1 MDNGTLLKVTN
12 LSVHFGALKA
22 VDDVTFQVNR
32 GDLLGLIGP
41 NGAGKTTIL
50 NLITG
55 TIRKTHGKVSFKN
68 LDITGYSPDKV
79 AKAGIAR
86 TFQITKPLV
95 GMSVEENVMTGALF
109 GRSNRASSVK
119 AAREKARSCME
130 LTGMMGKR
138 SLAVGQ
144 LTVPDRKRLEL
155 ARSIATDPE
164 LLLLDEVMAG
174 LRPTEVD
181 EALSLIKKINEEMN
195 VTILFIEH
203 VMRAVMSISTN
214 IMVLNYGKKIAEGSP
229 KEIAENP
236 LVIEAYLG
244 KKYAQRRHADGQ

>member
-1 MDNGTLLKVTN
+1 MDNGKLLDVAN

-22 VDDVTFQVNR
+22 VDDVSFLVNR

-55 TIRKTHGKVSFKN
+55 TIRKTQGHVTFKN
-68 LDITGYSPDKV
+68 LDITGYTPDKV
-79 AKAGIAR
+79 AKVGIAR
-86 TFQITKPLV
+86 TFQITKPLI

-109 GRSNRASSVK
+109 GRSNRTSSVK
-119 AAREKARSCME
+119 AAREKARTCME
-130 LTGMMGKR
+130 LTGMIGKR
-138 SLAVGQ
+138 NLAVGQ

-155 ARSIATDPE
+155 ARSLATDPE

-181 EALSLIKKINEEMN
+181 EALSLIKRINEQMK

-203 VMRAVMSISTN
+203 VMRAVMSISTT

-236 LVIEAYLG
+236 LVIGAYLG
-244 KKYAQRRHADGQ
+244 KKYAQRRQADGQ

>member
-1 MDNGTLLKVTN
+1 MNNGTLLDVTN

-22 VDDVTFQVNR
+22 VDDVTFQVKR

-55 TIRKTHGKVSFKN
+55 TIRKTQGSVVFKDLN
-68 LDITGYSPDKV
+68 ITGYTPDKV

-109 GRSNRASSVK
+109 GRAHRPSSVRV
-119 AAREKARSCME
+119 AREKARVSME
-130 LTGMMGKR
+130 LTGMIGKR
-138 SLAVGQ
+138 NLSVSQ

-174 LRPTEVD
+174 LQPTEVD
-181 EALSLIKKINEEMN
+181 EALSLIKRINEDMN
-195 VTILFIEH
+195 ITILFIEH
-203 VMRAVMSISTN
+203 VMRAVMSISMR
-214 IMVLNYGKKIAEGSP
+214 IMVLNYGKKIVEGTP
-229 KEIAENP
+229 AEIAKDP

-244 KKYAQRRHADGQ
+244 KKYAQRRTADGQ

>member
-1 MDNGTLLKVTN
+1 MDNGTLLNVAN

-55 TIRKTHGKVSFKN
+55 TIRKTHGTVSFKN
-68 LDITGYSPDKV
+68 LDITGYTPDRV

-119 AAREKARSCME
+119 AAREKAHTCME
-130 LTGMMGKR
+130 LTGMIGKR
-138 SLAVGQ
+138 NLAVGQ

-174 LRPTEVD
+174 LRPKEVD
-181 EALSLIKKINEEMN
+181 EALSLIKRINEQMKI
-195 VTILFIEH
+195 TILFIEH
-203 VMRAVMSISTN
+203 VMRAVMSISST
-214 IMVLNYGKKIAEGSP
+214 IMVLNYGKKIAVGSP

-244 KKYAQRRHADGQ
+244 KKYAQRRQADGQ

>member
-1 MDNGTLLKVTN
+1 MNNGTLLDVTN

-22 VDDVTFQVNR
+22 VDDVTFQVKR

-55 TIRKTHGKVSFKN
+55 TIRKTQGSVVFKDLN
-68 LDITGYSPDKV
+68 ITGYTPDKV

-109 GRSNRASSVK
+109 GRAHRPSSVRV
-119 AAREKARSCME
+119 AREKARVSME
-130 LTGMMGKR
+130 LTGMIGKR
-138 SLAVGQ
+138 NLSVGQ

-174 LRPTEVD
+174 LQPTEVD
-181 EALSLIKKINEEMN
+181 EALSLIKRINEDMN
-195 VTILFIEH
+195 ITILFIEH
-203 VMRAVMSISTN
+203 VMRAVMSISMR
-214 IMVLNYGKKIAEGSP
+214 IMVLNYGKKIVEGTP
-229 KEIAENP
+229 AEIAKDP

-244 KKYAQRRHADGQ
+244 KKYAQRRTADGQ

>member
-1 MDNGTLLKVTN
+1 MKNNTLLDVTN

-22 VDDVTFQVNR
+22 VDDVTFQVKR

-55 TIRKTHGKVSFKN
+55 TIRKTQGTVVFN
-68 LDITGYSPDKV
+68 GLDISGYTPDRV
-79 AKAGIAR
+79 AKTGIAR

-95 GMSVEENVMTGALF
+95 GMSVEENVMAGALF
-109 GRSNRASSVK
+109 GKAHRPATVK
-119 AAREKARSCME
+119 AARAKAAVCME
-130 LTGMMGKR
+130 MTGMAGKR
-138 SLAVGQ
+138 DLAVSQ

-155 ARSIATDPE
+155 ARSLATDPE

-181 EALSLIKKINEEMN
+181 ESLSLIKRINEEMK

-203 VMRAVMSISTN
+203 VMRAVMSISMR
-214 IMVLNYGKKIAEGSP
+214 ILVLNYGKKIAEGTP
-229 KEIAENP
+229 EVIAKDP

-244 KKYAQRRHADGQ
+244 KKYAQRRTADEG

>member
-1 MDNGTLLKVTN
+1 MDNGTLLEVTN

-22 VDDVTFQVNR
+22 VDDVSFKVKC
-32 GDLLGLIGP
+32 GELVGLIGP

-55 TIRKTHGKVSFKN
+55 TIRKTQGTVVFN
-68 LDITGYSPDKV
+68 DLNITGYTPDRV

-95 GMSVEENVMTGALF
+95 GMSVEENVMAGALF
-109 GRSNRASSVK
+109 GRANRTSTVK
-119 AAREKARSCME
+119 VAREKARVCME
-130 LTGMMGKR
+130 LTGMIGKR
-138 SLAVGQ
+138 DLSVGQ

-155 ARSIATDPE
+155 ARSVATDPE

-174 LRPTEVD
+174 LQPTEVD
-181 EALSLIKKINEEMN
+181 EALSLIKRINEDMN
-195 VTILFIEH
+195 ITILFIEH
-203 VMRAVMSISTN
+203 VMRAVMSISMRV
-214 IMVLNYGKKIAEGSP
+214 MVLNYGKKIVEGTP
-229 KEIAENP
+229 AEIAKDP

-244 KKYAQRRHADGQ
+244 KKYARRRTADGQ

>member
-1 MDNGTLLKVTN
+1 MNNGTLLDVTN

-22 VDDVTFQVNR
+22 VDDVTFQVKR

-55 TIRKTHGKVSFKN
+55 TIRKTQGSVVFKDLN
-68 LDITGYSPDKV
+68 ITGYTPDKV

-86 TFQITKPLV
+86 TFQITKPLI

-109 GRSNRASSVK
+109 GRAHRPSSVRV
-119 AAREKARSCME
+119 AREKARVSME
-130 LTGMMGKR
+130 LTGMIGKR
-138 SLAVGQ
+138 NLSVGQ

-174 LRPTEVD
+174 LQPTEVD
-181 EALSLIKKINEEMN
+181 EALSLIKRINEDMN
-195 VTILFIEH
+195 ITILFIEH
-203 VMRAVMSISTN
+203 VMRAVMSISMR
-214 IMVLNYGKKIAEGSP
+214 IMVLNYGKKIVEGTP
-229 KEIAENP
+229 AEIAKDP

-244 KKYAQRRHADGQ
+244 KKYAQRRTADGQ